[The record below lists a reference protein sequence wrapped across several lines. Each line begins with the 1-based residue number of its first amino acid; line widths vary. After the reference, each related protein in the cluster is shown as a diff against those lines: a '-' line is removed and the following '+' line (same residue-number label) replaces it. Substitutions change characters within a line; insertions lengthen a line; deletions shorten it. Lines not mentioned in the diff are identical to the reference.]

1 MSTKAFIGILTGIIL
16 IVVVYYSLPKSG
28 RATLEAEVAAMN
40 GARSWRIR
48 TEMRRQNNRLDLI
61 RTEVAICPD
70 KEHIVEQLLGATT
83 EYIRIGDEIYYRQG
97 NSPWLKGTPNGDL
110 FFHYPTARPCLTN
123 PNEPNAKSPGGAE
136 EWKQWISEDIKESRI
151 TRGDLKFHNDG
162 NCREWTVT
170 RRDYRFQSHSYV
182 VCIGDEYHLPRNMT
196 RTQGFVVT
204 HYDWNPSVVIEPP
217 DMNARPGQAAEMP

>member
-1 MSTKAFIGILTGIIL
+1 MSPKSLIGILAGIIL
-16 IVVVYYSLPKSG
+16 VAVVVYYSLPKSG
-28 RATLEAEVAAMN
+28 KQVLEAEVAAMN
-40 GARSWRIR
+40 SARSWRIR
-48 TEMRRQNNRLDLI
+48 TEMRRNNRLDLI
-61 RTEVAICPD
+61 RTQVAICPD

-97 NSPWLKGTPNGDL
+97 DSPWVKGTPNGDL

-123 PNEPNAKSPGGAE
+123 PNEPNAKFPGGAE
-136 EWKQWISEDIKESRI
+136 AWKQWIAEDIKESRI
-151 TRGDLKFHNDG
+151 TRGDLKFDNGD

-182 VCIGDEYHLPRNMT
+182 VCIGDEDHLPRNMT
-196 RTQGFVVT
+196 TTQGFVVT

-217 DMNARPGQAAEMP
+217 GQVAEMP